1 MSTSLNQAPAETLEL
16 SDALWSA
23 NLRHELANIM
33 TVISGCCDL
42 LERPSGMERK
52 QLVDHIHCA
61 VKRGHALL
69 TRDMTRSHQKQHA
82 RQTSRSYPDIA

>member
-1 MSTSLNQAPAETLEL
+1 MSTTMNQAPAETPEL
-16 SDALWSA
+16 SDSLWSA

-42 LERPSGMERK
+42 LERPSGIDRK
-52 QLVDHIHCA
+52 QLVDHIHGA

-69 TRDMTRSHQKQHA
+69 TRDMTRSHQQQRA
-82 RQTSRSYPDIA
+82 RQTSRSYPDVA